1 MQIPDWTTAQVVHC
15 NGGLWRRAR
24 YTWIGV
30 GHTGRCSPLSSLPN
44 DMTGPVTVVIDADG
58 NAACTPSQVTS
69 LDGDILELLDR
80 DPYVRNP
87 FRHN

>member
-1 MQIPDWTTAQVVHC
+1 
-15 NGGLWRRAR
+15 
-24 YTWIGV
+24 
-30 GHTGRCSPLSSLPN
+30 
-44 DMTGPVTVVIDADG
+44 MTGPVTVVIDADG